1 MSATLHRITVFTGS
15 ASGRDDAYTR
25 AAVDVGQALAARGIG
40 IVYGGGNVGLIGTV
54 STAAREAGA
63 EVHGVMPQALVDK
76 EIAHPNLTTFE
87 VVPDMHARK
96 MRMAELGDA
105 FVALPGGIGTL
116 EEFFEVWTW
125 LQLGIHRKP
134 VAVYDV
140 RGFWRPML
148 TMVDRMVEEGF
159 VAEAFRDSLL
169 VATTPREL
177 IRKLEEWTAPAPKW
191 GGSGAPAEGKW
202 GGSGAPAEGKW
213 GGSGAPAEGAAAS
226 GIRPFLD
233 DAR

>member
-1 MSATLHRITVFTGS
+1 MAAPADPDQSLVLPRERGSGDASRRTLARVTVFTGS
-15 ASGRDDAYTR
+15 SPGADPAYQR

-40 IVYGGGNVGLIGTV
+40 VVYGGGNVGLMGAV

-63 EVHGVMPQALVDK
+63 EVHGVMPEALVDK
-76 EIAHPNLTTFE
+76 EMAHPDLTSFE

-96 MRMAELGDA
+96 LRMAELGDA

-125 LQLGIHRKP
+125 LQLGLHRKP

-148 TMVDRMVEEGF
+148 TMIDRMVEEGF
-159 VAEAFRDSLL
+159 VTSGFRESLL
-169 VATTPREL
+169 VVSTPRDL
-177 IRKLEEWTAPAPKW
+177 VHGLEEWAAPAPKW
-191 GGSGAPAEGKW
+191 ATGEAP
-202 GGSGAPAEGKW
+202 PA
-213 GGSGAPAEGAAAS
+213 
-226 GIRPFLD
+226 
-233 DAR
+233 

>member
-1 MSATLHRITVFTGS
+1 MTLQRVAVFTGS
-15 ASGRDDAYTR
+15 SPGVDPGYAR
-25 AAVDVGQALAARGIG
+25 AAVDVGQALAAHGVG
-40 IVYGGGNVGLIGTV
+40 VVYGGGNVGLMGAV

-63 EVHGVMPQALVDK
+63 EVYGVMPEALVDK
-76 EIAHPNLTTFE
+76 EMAHPDLTTFE
-87 VVPDMHARK
+87 IVPDMHARK
-96 MRMAELGDA
+96 LRMAELSDG

-159 VAEAFRDSLL
+159 VTAEFRESL
-169 VATTPREL
+169 VVVDTPRAL
-177 IRKLEEWTAPAPKW
+177 IHSLETWTPPPPKW
-191 GGSGAPAEGKW
+191 GSGEAP
-202 GGSGAPAEGKW
+202 PV
-213 GGSGAPAEGAAAS
+213 
-226 GIRPFLD
+226 
-233 DAR
+233 

>member
-1 MSATLHRITVFTGS
+1 MSTTLRRVTVFTGS
-15 ASGRDDAYTR
+15 SSGVDPAYAR
-25 AAVDVGQALAARGIG
+25 AAVDVGQAFAARGIG
-40 IVYGGGNVGLIGTV
+40 VVYGGGNVGLMGAV
-54 STAAREAGA
+54 STAARQAGA
-63 EVHGVMPQALVDK
+63 DVHGVMPEALVDK
-76 EIAHPNLTTFE
+76 ERAHPNLTSFE
-87 VVPDMHARK
+87 IVPDMHARK

-169 VATTPREL
+169 VVSTPRDL
-177 IRKLEEWTAPAPKW
+177 MHALESWQPPVPKF
-191 GGSGAPAEGKW
+191 SEAEVP
-202 GGSGAPAEGKW
+202 SA
-213 GGSGAPAEGAAAS
+213 
-226 GIRPFLD
+226 
-233 DAR
+233 

>member
-1 MSATLHRITVFTGS
+1 MHATPPDRPAHIHRVTVFTGS
-15 ASGRDDAYTR
+15 SPGHDPAYLR
-25 AAVDVGQALAARGIG
+25 AAVDVGQAFAARGIG
-40 IVYGGGNVGLIGTV
+40 VVYGGGNVGLMGAV
-54 STAAREAGA
+54 STSAREAGA
-63 EVHGVMPQALVDK
+63 AVHGVMPEALVDK
-76 EIAHPNLTTFE
+76 ELAHPDLTTFE

-96 MRMAELGDA
+96 LRMAELGDA

-159 VAEAFRDSLL
+159 VTSEFRESLL
-169 VATTPREL
+169 VVSTPRDL
-177 IRKLEEWTAPAPKW
+177 IRGLEEWEPPAPKW
-191 GGSGAPAEGKW
+191 GTDAGVEG
-202 GGSGAPAEGKW
+202 
-213 GGSGAPAEGAAAS
+213 
-226 GIRPFLD
+226 
-233 DAR
+233 

>member
-1 MSATLHRITVFTGS
+1 MSTTRTSIRRVTVFTGS
-15 ASGRDDAYTR
+15 SAGADPAYAR

-40 IVYGGGNVGLIGTV
+40 VVYGGGNVGLMGAI
-54 STAAREAGA
+54 STSAREAGA
-63 EVHGVMPQALVDK
+63 EVHGVMPEALVDK
-76 EIAHPNLTTFE
+76 EMAHPNLTSFE
-87 VVPDMHARK
+87 IVPDMHARK

-134 VAVYDV
+134 VAIYDV

-159 VAEAFRDSLL
+159 VTDTFRDSLL
-169 VATTPREL
+169 VVSTPRGL
-177 IRKLEEWTAPAPKW
+177 IHALEDWKPPTPKFSAEDAPHA
-191 GGSGAPAEGKW
+191 
-202 GGSGAPAEGKW
+202 
-213 GGSGAPAEGAAAS
+213 
-226 GIRPFLD
+226 
-233 DAR
+233 

>member
-1 MSATLHRITVFTGS
+1 MSTTPASSSAAGIRSVTVFTGS
-15 ASGRDDAYTR
+15 SSGSDPAYAR
-25 AAVDVGQALAARGIG
+25 AAVDVGQALAARGMG
-40 IVYGGGNVGLIGTV
+40 VVYGGGNVGLMGAV
-54 STAAREAGA
+54 STAAREAGG
-63 EVHGVMPQALVDK
+63 EVHGVMPEALVDK
-76 EIAHPNLTTFE
+76 EMAHPNLTTFE
-87 VVPDMHARK
+87 IVPDMHARK

-159 VAEAFRDSLL
+159 VTDAFRDSLL
-169 VATTPREL
+169 VVSTPRGL
-177 IRKLEEWTAPAPKW
+177 IQALDGWVAPAPKFPE
-191 GGSGAPAEGKW
+191 GEAP
-202 GGSGAPAEGKW
+202 PV
-213 GGSGAPAEGAAAS
+213 
-226 GIRPFLD
+226 
-233 DAR
+233 